1 MNNNIKI
8 DPIDEALRLIYLES
22 SSNAENSFSVLQ
34 LENILEA
41 GYSTEISAAD
51 KEAILNKLYKY
62 ASSESFGDLI
72 VEAISKKA
80 TTSQSLAQ
88 ELKIPEAVIMDLKED
103 KVFTN
108 NVPVV
113 FVKNILQF
121 LDITFQKAQA
131 AILKTFELLKSQAVI
146 EEVNF
151 RSMQPAFRKIY
162 YASREASAWSNNM
175 AESRD
180 LFENEEALKKYLIR
194 LDELMNK

>member
-1 MNNNIKI
+1 MNKNIKI
-8 DPIDEALRLIYLES
+8 DPIDEALRLIHLES
-22 SSNAENSFSVLQ
+22 SSNADNSFSALQ
-34 LENILEA
+34 LQNILEA
-41 GYSTEISAAD
+41 EYSTQISASD

-62 ASSESFGDLI
+62 ASSQSFGDLI
-72 VEAISKKA
+72 VEAMSKKA
-80 TTSQSLAQ
+80 ATSLSLAQ
-88 ELKIPEAVIMDLKED
+88 ELKISEAVVIDLKED

-113 FVKNILQF
+113 FVKNILQY
-121 LDITFQKAQA
+121 LDISFQKAHA

-151 RSMQPAFRKIY
+151 RSMQPAFRKSY

-180 LFENEEALKKYLIR
+180 LFENEEALKKYLVR

>member
-1 MNNNIKI
+1 MNKNIKI

-22 SSNAENSFSVLQ
+22 SSNADNSSSPLQ
-34 LENILEA
+34 LKNILQA
-41 GYSTEISAAD
+41 GYSVEINAAD

-72 VEAISKKA
+72 VEAMTKKA
-80 TTSQSLAQ
+80 TSAQSLAQ

-113 FVKNILQF
+113 FVKKILQS

-151 RSMQPAFRKIY
+151 RSMQPAFRKNY
-162 YASREASAWSNNM
+162 YASREVSAWSNNM